1 MRVPKTNSG
10 RTVSIDWLQEVYHKK
25 FWKWILPRRILRVM
39 LALSY
44 RWSGAPLELVFPRFC
59 GGEQVP
65 HREPRD
71 LACASLHQVG
81 LVVPSID
88 QTSLTPSSHQ
98 QSSSAWPL
106 KISILSPPS
115 LTSNSPNLPA
125 PLIKYNHECI
135 CSDLSS
141 PDSFNKCHVKNLILS
156 DIASQKSVEC
166 IADVYFIIITFFI
179 G

>member
-1 MRVPKTNSG
+1 VDVTSQDITCHVGFELPVVRRSSRTSFSTVLWGRASTAQRAPRSRMRFPSSS
-10 RTVSIDWLQEVYHKK
+10 R
-25 FWKWILPRRILRVM
+25 PR
-39 LALSY
+39 
-44 RWSGAPLELVFPRFC
+44 
-59 GGEQVP
+59 
-65 HREPRD
+65 
-71 LACASLHQVG
+71 

-166 IADVYFIIITFFI
+166 IADVYFIITTFFI